1 MVLRKQIADDVKQTF
16 QAEVPLTVHWDGKLM
31 PDLLDSDNVDRL
43 PVVISGLGKNKL
55 LGIPKLTSST
65 GEAMAKALYECLSD
79 WNLKKK

>member
-43 PVVISGLGKNKL
+43 PVVIS
-55 LGIPKLTSST
+55 
-65 GEAMAKALYECLSD
+65 D
-79 WNLKKK
+79 